1 MSWELFFAYEN
12 LIDLGISIAVFLLF
26 LLFRK
31 IFAKYVFTL
40 LLKLSKKVPTNLFSA
55 IFTAYEKPIQW
66 LFIVIGLYVAVRYD
80 PLLNHSNP
88 LFLDILRSSV
98 IVIISWGL
106 YNLSASSSTIFEK
119 LNDKYS
125 LEIDAILI
133 PFLSRVLRV
142 IIVVVAI
149 SVIAQEFGYN
159 VSSFVAG
166 LGIGGL
172 AISLAAKDAL
182 ANLFG
187 GFVIITEKPFSIG
200 DWIMTSTVE
209 GTVEEITFRSTRV
222 RTFADA
228 VVTVPN
234 ATLAND
240 SITNWSKMGKR
251 QISFNLRVAHDTH
264 RDRLENV
271 VKQSD
276 ELLKNHPDIHP
287 DSIHVR
293 FSQFQE
299 NGFDIFLYFFTN
311 TTVWGDFLKIKEE
324 INFRIIDILEN
335 EGVSLAIPSRRLY
348 VEQENDSQVKK
359 DILARQET

>member
-1 MSWELFFAYEN
+1 MPWESFIAYEN
-12 LIDLGISIAVFLLF
+12 LIDLGISIAIFLLF

-31 IFAKYVFTL
+31 VFAKYAFTL
-40 LLKLSKKVPTNLFSA
+40 LLKLSNKAPTTFFSS
-55 IFTAYEKPIQW
+55 IFKAYEKPIQW
-66 LFIVIGLYVAVRYD
+66 LFIIIGLYVAVGYY
-80 PLLNHSNP
+80 PLLNQSNP
-88 LFLDILRSSV
+88 LFLDVLRSGV
-98 IVIISWGL
+98 IIVISWGL
-106 YNLSASSSTIFEK
+106 YNLTSSSSAIFTK

-133 PFLSRVLRV
+133 PFLSKVLRV
-142 IIVVVAI
+142 VIVVVAI
-149 SVIAQEFGYN
+149 SVIAQEFDYN
-159 VSSFVAG
+159 VGSFVAG

-200 DWIMTSTVE
+200 EWIKTSTVE

-228 VVTVPN
+228 IVTVPN

-251 QISFNLRVAHDTH
+251 QITFNLKVTYDTP
-264 RDRLENV
+264 RDKLENV
-271 VKQSD
+271 VSRIN
-276 ELLKNHPDIHP
+276 ELLKHHSSIHP
-287 DSIHVR
+287 ETIFVTFD
-293 FSQFQE
+293 QYQE
-299 NGFDIFLYFFTN
+299 NGYGLFLYFFTN
-311 TTVWGDFLKIKEE
+311 TTVWGEFLRIKEE
-324 INFRIIDILEN
+324 INFEIMDILEQ

-348 VEQENDSQVKK
+348 ADQESNLQLKK
-359 DILARQET
+359 DTLGSQGL